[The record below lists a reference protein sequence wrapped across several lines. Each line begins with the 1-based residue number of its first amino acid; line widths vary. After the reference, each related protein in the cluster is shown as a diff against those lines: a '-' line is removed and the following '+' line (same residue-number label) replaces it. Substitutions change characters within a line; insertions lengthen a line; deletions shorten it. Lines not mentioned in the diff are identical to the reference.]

1 MSSRG
6 CLHWSS
12 KLNVSWRAT
21 LIASHFLSFF
31 LFTLFREVSHT
42 LLRCTCQGS
51 GIYWLMINCKFL
63 AHSEINTFSKNG
75 RRRGISLNY
84 FKRSTLRFEN
94 EVNLFSYQSEEQFY
108 IPNRDTNMKG
118 RIIIGEESV
127 WNRDEW
133 LAVNPSRENSYRN
146 ETDKLI
152 NRSNTPLI

>member
-63 AHSEINTFSKNG
+63 ACSEINTFSKSG

-108 IPNRDTNMKG
+108 IPNRDTNTKG
-118 RIIIGEESV
+118 RIIIGEENEIGMNGSPL
-127 WNRDEW
+127 D
-133 LAVNPSRENSYRN
+133 PSRENSYRN